1 MDRESDLSEGNMEM
15 CESGL
20 NIQPPLRGI
29 RGGTGSRPMESRIE
43 EITKGAKKYE
53 SPQSE

>member
-1 MDRESDLSEGNMEM
+1 MDRESDMSEGNMEM

-29 RGGTGSRPMESRIE
+29 RGGTGSRPMESRNE